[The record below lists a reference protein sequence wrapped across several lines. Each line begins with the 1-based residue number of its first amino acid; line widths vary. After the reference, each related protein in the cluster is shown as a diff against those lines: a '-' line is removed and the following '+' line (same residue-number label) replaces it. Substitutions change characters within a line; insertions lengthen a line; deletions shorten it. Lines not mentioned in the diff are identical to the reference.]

1 MATKVYG
8 DTSIWLPHDI
18 ILEILP
24 RLPVK
29 SLCRFRCVSRR
40 WCTAISS
47 DQVFVSKHR
56 HRTQQLIVA
65 SALPESSVRLFD
77 MEGNLVRVIRG
88 VGSFFK
94 SISSR
99 ADELVCLMQGMG
111 DAKVIDLATGE
122 VLVTYSLGRVLGFG
136 RAVPSGLYK
145 LLYFRFGKYEIFTV
159 GDNVGWRK
167 KGRIASEIACYSD
180 TITIDGVVYLL
191 V

>member
-1 MATKVYG
+1 
-8 DTSIWLPHDI
+8 
-18 ILEILP
+18 
-24 RLPVK
+24 
-29 SLCRFRCVSRR
+29 
-40 WCTAISS
+40 
-47 DQVFVSKHR
+47 
-56 HRTQQLIVA
+56 
-65 SALPESSVRLFD
+65 
-77 MEGNLVRVIRG
+77 MEGNLVRVIPG
-88 VGSFFK
+88 VGSFLK

-167 KGRIASEIACYSD
+167 KGRIASEIALQRYYHD
-180 TITIDGVVYLL
+180 
-191 V
+191 